1 MKNTV
6 PHSKNGFLENIV
18 LDGVLESNKK
28 LETDMATYI
37 LRRLLTILPTLLL
50 VSAISFFVIQVQPGS
65 FTDAFLEDPRFTKET
80 AERIRINLGLDKPLI
95 VQYGN
100 WVWGIVTRGDFG
112 YSFLNNRSVTSLIGE
127 RILYTIEIAG
137 LVLLFSWLIAIPL
150 GIYAAVRKN
159 TVGDA
164 IASFTG
170 YIGLAVPDFLLALF
184 VVAIILLFNGKI
196 VGGLFSK
203 EYIDAPWSWAKLK
216 DHLLHL
222 WIPLVVLAPNHI
234 ATLQRQM
241 RSSMLDVLNQDY
253 IRTARAKGLAE
264 RVVTYRHAVRNAINP
279 LVSLAGLQVP
289 ELINGTII
297 GSFVLGLPALGP
309 FLLDAIFS
317 KDQYVVMTVV
327 LISSVMLI
335 IGNLLADVVLAA
347 VDPRIRYE

>member
-1 MKNTV
+1 
-6 PHSKNGFLENIV
+6 
-18 LDGVLESNKK
+18 
-28 LETDMATYI
+28 MATYI
-37 LRRLLTILPTLLL
+37 FRRILTIFPTLLL
-50 VSAISFFVIQVQPGS
+50 VSVVSFFVIQIQPGS

-80 AERIRINLGLDKPLI
+80 AERIRVNLGLDKPLI

-127 RILYTIEIAG
+127 RILYTVEIAG
-137 LVLLFSWLIAIPL
+137 LALLFSWLVAIPL

-159 TVGDA
+159 SPGDA
-164 IASFTG
+164 IASLTG
-170 YIGLAVPDFLLALF
+170 YVGLAIPDFLLALIL
-184 VVAIILLFNGKI
+184 VSIILKLGGTN

-203 EYIDAPWSWAKLK
+203 EYIDAPWSWARLK
-216 DHLLHL
+216 DHLAHL
-222 WIPLVVLAPNHI
+222 WLPLLVIGPNHI

-241 RSSMLDVLNQDY
+241 RASMLDVLNQDY
-253 IRTARAKGLAE
+253 IRTAKAKGLAE

-279 LVSLAGLQVP
+279 LVSIAGLQLP

-297 GSFVLGLPALGP
+297 SSFVLALPAIGP

-327 LISSVMLI
+327 LLSSVMLI
-335 IGNLLADVVLAA
+335 VGNLIADITLAI

>member
-1 MKNTV
+1 
-6 PHSKNGFLENIV
+6 
-18 LDGVLESNKK
+18 
-28 LETDMATYI
+28 MATYI
-37 LRRLLTILPTLLL
+37 LRRILTIFPTLLL
-50 VSAISFFVIQVQPGS
+50 VSAVSFFVIQVQPGS

-80 AERIRINLGLDKPLI
+80 AERIRVNLGLDKPLI

-127 RILYTIEIAG
+127 RLLYTIEIAG
-137 LVLLFSWLIAIPL
+137 LALLFSWLVAIPL

-159 TVGDA
+159 SLGDA
-164 IASFTG
+164 IASLTG
-170 YIGLAVPDFLLALF
+170 YVGLAVPDFLLAL
-184 VVAIILLFNGKI
+184 VLVSIILKLGGTN

-203 EYIDAPWSWAKLK
+203 EYIDAPWSWARLQ
-216 DHLLHL
+216 DHLAHL
-222 WIPLVVLAPNHI
+222 WLPLLVIGPNHI

-241 RSSMLDVLNQDY
+241 RASMLDVLNQDY
-253 IRTARAKGLAE
+253 VRTARAKGLTE

-279 LVSLAGLQVP
+279 LVSIAGLQLP

-297 GSFVLGLPALGP
+297 SSFVLALPAIGP

-327 LISSVMLI
+327 LLSSVMLI
-335 IGNLLADVVLAA
+335 VGNLIADITLAI